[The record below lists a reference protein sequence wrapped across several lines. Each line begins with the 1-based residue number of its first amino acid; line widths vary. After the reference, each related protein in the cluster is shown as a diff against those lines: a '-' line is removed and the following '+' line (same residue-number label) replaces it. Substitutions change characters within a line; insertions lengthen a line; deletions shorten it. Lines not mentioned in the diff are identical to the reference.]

1 MAGIRNSAIIASAGT
16 GKTYRLAMR
25 YIKLLSKGV
34 NPREIMALTFT
45 KAAAAEMLDRILA
58 ELSKAVLDESG
69 PQNLHDAAGLDE
81 MPTRSDCGK
90 WLDLLLKEL
99 PFARISTYDSFFN
112 EILRSF
118 ALELGLD
125 PTIEILSKSDEN
137 ELAKLALADFWKGKS
152 DRELYPIVSDLNE
165 RKEIRK
171 PSEKILEKLEEIGDE
186 CLFVPQSALKGITYE
201 DADISDLMAGGD
213 LSLAL
218 HKFTLSHLALSPP
231 IALEADDLKSFIDSL
246 NHAIMDYDL
255 KPFWDSAVMKKCERY
270 GRSVFDLIDS
280 NDLKR
285 VLTYLGAREL
295 KAKMKETKAT
305 FLVSKEYQEK
315 LLSRKF
321 DKNAF
326 SFQDVTITIAKLLAI
341 PELVADIYFR
351 LDASLKHILIDE
363 FQDTS
368 WQQWEIMRPLLDEII
383 SDGERSLFVVGDLKQ
398 AIYSWRGSSSE
409 IFLKFLAHYK
419 NGFEVEQLVKSY
431 RSVPAVLNFLN
442 EFFSLDCFYK
452 WREKIGYAPHVPSDA
467 TASGKGYANIR
478 FILGKPNSDS
488 HLIAEAVDIVKE
500 ISPHKRNIQCA
511 ILTRNN
517 SQAEKVAALLKENS
531 IPCASSTDISIIDY
545 EETRIMLTF
554 FKALSDPSD
563 KAAVLS
569 LRWSPL
575 RSVFNGKKT
584 VDVLSLWRRKVIQ
597 NGFKET
603 VSQLVRQ
610 WDGFDNF
617 EHRRRCAKNLSDIM
631 YAASCFDE
639 NAGNDLEKFIEYL
652 KNFKRP
658 REKGDPGRIIV
669 STIHSA
675 KGLTYDMVIFP
686 MRDFP
691 LGSVAKKD
699 YLKGEKYSDDFI
711 APEVTAFI
719 KRCNKIAR
727 FSSNS
732 YKDLEN
738 ENCGKQYVEDCNLLY
753 VALTRAAKA
762 VYVICADN
770 KTEISRTQ
778 FRFYLKNWL
787 LSTRGKAF
795 YELGDENWYADY
807 PLSECNPPSADE
819 KIISP
824 VLNTNANRRRQ
835 TVSPSKLGET
845 EREEEISDE
854 ITFVTKERE
863 EAMRRGSAI
872 HACCE
877 SILWLGDAVSAPAAP
892 PSEEAVEAK
901 AVVDAYI
908 ARHPENVFVKPKEVC
923 EVRRE
928 MPFMAL
934 IEDKLVKGI
943 MDRVHFY
950 PSAQAPERI
959 VVYDFKTG
967 HPHEENQVQIDLYV
981 KVLRDIYGIEDISG
995 ELVYLEM

>member
-16 GKTYRLAMR
+16 GKTYRLSMR
-25 YIKLLSKGV
+25 YIKLLSKGI

-58 ELSKAVLDESG
+58 ELSKAVLDENG
-69 PQNLHDAAGLDE
+69 PQNLHAAAGLDE

-125 PTIEILSKSDEN
+125 PTIKILSKSDEN
-137 ELAKLALADFWKGKS
+137 ELAKLALADFLKGKS
-152 DRELYPIVSDLNE
+152 DRDLYPVLSDLNE

-186 CLFVPQSALKGITYE
+186 CLFVPHSALEGITYE

-213 LSLAL
+213 LSLVL
-218 HKFTLSHLALSPP
+218 HPLALPP
-231 IALEADDLKSFIDSL
+231 GIQRLIKLEAKDFKAFIDSL
-246 NHAIMDYDL
+246 NHAVKEYDL
-255 KPFWDSAVMKKCERY
+255 KPFWNSAVMKASEKLAK
-270 GRSVFDLIDS
+270 SVFALFDS
-280 NDLKR
+280 NDLRR

-295 KAKMKETKAT
+295 KAKLKETNAT
-305 FLVSKEYQEK
+305 FLISKEYQEK

-326 SFQDVTITIAKLLAI
+326 SFQDVTVTIAKLLAI

-383 SDGERSLFVVGDLKQ
+383 SDEERSLFVVGDLKQ

-409 IFLKFLAHYK
+409 IFLKFLEHYK
-419 NGFEVEQLVKSY
+419 NGFDVEQLVKSY
-431 RSVPAVLNFLN
+431 RSVPAVLDFLN
-442 EFFSLDCFYK
+442 EFFSVSCFDK
-452 WREKIGYAPHVPSDA
+452 WRETIGYAPHIPSDA
-467 TASGKGYANIR
+467 TASGKGFAKIS

-488 HLIAEAVDIVKE
+488 HLIAEAVNIVKK

-531 IPCASSTDISIIDY
+531 IPCASSTDVSIIDY
-545 EETRIMLTF
+545 EETGILLTF
-554 FKALSDPSD
+554 FRALADPSD

-575 RSVFNGKKT
+575 RSVFNGRKT
-584 VDVLSLWRRKVIQ
+584 EDVLSLWRRKVIQ

-631 YAASCFDE
+631 YAASCYDDV
-639 NAGNDLEKFIEYL
+639 ASNDLEKFIEYL
-652 KNFKRP
+652 KNYKRP

-691 LGSVAKKD
+691 VDSVAKKD
-699 YLKGEKYSDDFI
+699 YLKGEKYSDDFT
-711 APEVTAFI
+711 APEVTAFV

-727 FSSNS
+727 FSSDS
-732 YKDLEN
+732 YKDLEK
-738 ENCGKQYVEDCNLLY
+738 ENCEKQYVENCNLLY

-770 KTEISRTQ
+770 KTDISINQ

-787 LSTRGKAF
+787 LCKGYQIPDETF
-795 YELGDENWYADY
+795 YELGDGNWYADF
-807 PLSECNPPSADE
+807 PLSENNPSSAGE

-824 VLNTNANRRRQ
+824 VLSAKANRRRQ
-835 TVSPSKLGET
+835 TVSPSKLGEK
-845 EREEEISDE
+845 EREEEISE
-854 ITFVTKERE
+854 EMPFVAKERD

-872 HACCE
+872 HSYCE
-877 SILWLGDAVSAPAAP
+877 SILWLGDAAAL
-892 PSEEAVEAK
+892 PSDELVEAK

-908 ARHPENVFVKPKEVC
+908 ARHPENVFVKPAEAC

-950 PSAQAPERI
+950 PSAQAPEKI
-959 VVYDFKTG
+959 VIYDFKTG
-967 HPHEENQVQIDLYV
+967 KPHEENQVQIDLYV
-981 KVLRDIYGIEDISG
+981 KVLRDIYGIEDITG